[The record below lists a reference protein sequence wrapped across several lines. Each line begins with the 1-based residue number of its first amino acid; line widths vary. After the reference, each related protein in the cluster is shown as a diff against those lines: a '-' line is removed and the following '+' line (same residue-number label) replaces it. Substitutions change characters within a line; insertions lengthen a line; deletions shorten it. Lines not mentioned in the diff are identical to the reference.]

1 MMPYLKDI
9 NKNAILSKQLSSALN
24 SFASLSNATTNTQH
38 NSYLY
43 IKSVINHNNN
53 NDNNNL
59 YT

>member
-1 MMPYLKDI
+1 MPYLKDI

-24 SFASLSNATTNTQH
+24 SFPSLSNTTTNTQH

-43 IKSVINHNNN
+43 IKSVINHNHNN
-53 NDNNNL
+53 ENNNL